1 MTPIQQQRL
10 LGLGLL
16 LLLISVVA
24 FFLISSANENHQ
36 ADIEEVSKEDESF
49 ASLIEPIDEGE
60 AETET
65 VLIEQEVLVDPHKIE
80 QVKSV
85 PKTVEKQPV
94 PQQKTTEHEPI
105 KTAVKSIEPVKKD
118 LSKNTSLP
126 SWTAQL
132 ASFTVKANAD
142 ALAEKVKSQGY
153 DVEVLTSKSGNKT
166 VYRVRLEAETNKAS
180 VEQKAARLKDS
191 LKLSPQVLKVN
202 K

>member
-36 ADIEEVSKEDESF
+36 ADIEDVSKEDESF
-49 ASLIEPIDEGE
+49 ASLIEPLDEGE

-65 VLIEQEVLVDPHKIE
+65 VLIEQEALVDPHKLE

-94 PQQKTTEHEPI
+94 PQQKATDHEPI
-105 KTAVKSIEPVKKD
+105 KTAVKSIDPVKKD

-153 DVEVLTSKSGNKT
+153 DVEILTSKSGNKT

-180 VEQKAARLKDS
+180 VEQKAARLKNS